1 MTRNRLLALIAG
13 FILIGALMA
22 AINLLRTRSDS
33 PAAADVLRMT
43 DAHCDSARRACL
55 ATGADLGVEWRLGP
69 PVRPMEQFAMQLR
82 VTRGALGADAEV
94 VVEFQMR
101 DMDMGLNRYRLER
114 GAAGTWLGRAMV
126 PVCMSGRSDWLATL
140 DIRDGDRHWTAE
152 LPFTVA
158 SQ

>member
-1 MTRNRLLALIAG
+1 MTRNRRFALIAG
-13 FILIGALMA
+13 LVLISTLMA
-22 AINLLRTRSDS
+22 AITLLRTGLDS
-33 PAAADVLRMT
+33 PAAADVLHMT

-55 ATGADLGVEWRLGP
+55 ATGTDLDVEWRLGP

-82 VTRGALGADAEV
+82 VARGALGADARI

-101 DMDMGLNRYRLER
+101 DMDMGLNRYRLEPA
-114 GAAGTWLGRAMV
+114 AAGAWRGRAML
-126 PVCMSGRSDWLATL
+126 PVCTSGRSDWLATL
-140 DIRDGDRHWTAE
+140 DIHDGDRHWTAQ